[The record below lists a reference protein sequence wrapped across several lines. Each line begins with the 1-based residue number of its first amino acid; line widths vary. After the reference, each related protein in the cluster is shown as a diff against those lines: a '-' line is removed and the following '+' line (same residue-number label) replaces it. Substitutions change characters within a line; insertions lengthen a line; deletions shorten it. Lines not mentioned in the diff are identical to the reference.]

1 MFGDVV
7 YGCLTCVLHRFTVVT
22 EGVRLDADG
31 LMCAVAYLTYSPRPQ
46 VSSLRTHVSF
56 LHKVYIR
63 FSVVTEGGWC
73 GMSTRVVWFCFGV
86 RRGVKLFWGLDL
98 GD

>member
-1 MFGDVV
+1 MFGCVV
-7 YGCLTCVLHRFTVVT
+7 YACFTCTLHRFTVVT
-22 EGVRLDADG
+22 EGVRFEAGG
-31 LMCAVAYLTYSPRPQ
+31 LRCVVEYLTYIPRPQ
-46 VSSLRTHVSF
+46 VSRLRTHASF
-56 LHKVYIR
+56 LLSVYIR

-86 RRGVKLFWGLDL
+86 WRGVKLFWGLEL